1 MGRLAYIGAQSFR
14 QAGAHPV
21 QAGISGAVVER
32 NNGNRRYGTLH
43 RIAGFGPMVGGIAD
57 SKAGTDSQHEGGG
70 SYRNPLPGKLPGWD
84 GAGRDVRRQGRLARG
99 RLLALPDFQ
108 LVDQLLERGEARIGI
123 ALQTLADHIAQY
135 RRNRRIHV
143 RQWDRGFLR
152 AFHQAGDSAVRVKG
166 NKAAQHLIKDEPYGK
181 LVRTCIQVL
190 PHGLLGRHILH
201 GSDHHAGLGHAVTL
215 HRSRQTEVH
224 DYDAAGGVAHD
235 IAGLEIAMDDALA
248 MGGLQAG
255 ADLQHD
261 ADRFVRWHSALA
273 RKNRAQVL
281 TFDELHGDELHAV
294 SFVQI
299 VNANDV
305 LMSDLAGKHQLLL
318 EASEDG
324 GISGEVRAN
333 YLEAGDPLDFYV
345 AGFVDGAHAAHAE

>member
-152 AFHQAGDSAVRVKG
+152 AFEQAGDSAVRVKG

-235 IAGLEIAMDDALA
+235 MLGL
-248 MGGLQAG
+248 
-255 ADLQHD
+255 
-261 ADRFVRWHSALA
+261 RSRWMTPSPWAA
-273 RKNRAQVL
+273 CKPAQ
-281 TFDELHGDELHAV
+281 TC
-294 SFVQI
+294 S
-299 VNANDV
+299 
-305 LMSDLAGKHQLLL
+305 MMPT
-318 EASEDG
+318 ASSG
-324 GISGEVRAN
+324 GILPWRVRIERKSSPSMNSMVMNFTPSAS
-333 YLEAGDPLDFYV
+333 FKS
-345 AGFVDGAHAAHAE
+345 